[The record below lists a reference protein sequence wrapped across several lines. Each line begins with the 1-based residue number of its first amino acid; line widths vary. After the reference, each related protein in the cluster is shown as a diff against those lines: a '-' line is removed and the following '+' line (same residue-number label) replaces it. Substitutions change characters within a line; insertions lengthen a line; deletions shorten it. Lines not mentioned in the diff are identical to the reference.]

1 MLSQIRDDGSAQ
13 MTWCAVYYDVIYHP
27 SIFEDAGGWQPCNLV
42 LQTQAKRQ
50 NLKHEGKLGHKQ
62 TISDNPRDDYF
73 LINQQTTSQHLMI
86 RRKLISLDRERSLNS
101 FILLSKI

>member
-42 LQTQAKRQ
+42 LQTQKKRQ
-50 NLKHEGKLGHKQ
+50 NLKRERKLGLKQ
-62 TISDNPRDDYF
+62 TSDNPRDDYF